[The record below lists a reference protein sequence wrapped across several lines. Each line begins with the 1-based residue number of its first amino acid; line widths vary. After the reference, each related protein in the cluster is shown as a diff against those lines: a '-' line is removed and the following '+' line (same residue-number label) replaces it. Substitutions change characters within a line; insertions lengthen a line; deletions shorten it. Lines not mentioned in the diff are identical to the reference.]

1 MTRTPR
7 PAVDVAPDIIPPPRP
22 VDAMEDNTSTTAVTT
37 AMQEVDQE
45 VVDMSG
51 YSMDT
56 GTSSCYTHQPYST
69 NNLQSDIQSS
79 QTSLSLLSPIPTAPL
94 QSRSLHP
101 MPTNPIKVIVLSR
114 CLHPPKRLS
123 QTMSLWYWHSPL
135 LPQLGL
141 KGRRRRRSPQAPQR

>member
-1 MTRTPR
+1 M
-7 PAVDVAPDIIPPPRP
+7 VDVVPDIIPPPRP
-22 VDAMEDNTSTTAVTT
+22 VDTMEDNTSTTAVMM
-37 AMQEVDQE
+37 AIQEVDQE

-94 QSRSLHP
+94 
-101 MPTNPIKVIVLSR
+101 
-114 CLHPPKRLS
+114 
-123 QTMSLWYWHSPL
+123 
-135 LPQLGL
+135 
-141 KGRRRRRSPQAPQR
+141 